1 VIQQIDNAALTRIDH
16 VLSYS
21 VIEHY
26 SLFRNG
32 DESIPHRDDRQN
44 SLPQGRRQELH
55 HPLPNRLVLMQKF
68 VLAPLLENEKTIN
81 QPGNVEKSWFTSSNY
96 EMNLKA
102 GVMQQMNGH
111 DCLGVEIAPKRK
123 PQHAQWNLWSMQKM
137 APSSRSTASHP
148 AVLHVL
154 RPAKMMRQYA
164 TVSGFAMAT
173 HARAE
178 SDSSLF
184 GRTILTIEYTD
195 YQVQLSPRIR
205 PAIPSRHR
213 DRPPSVPF
221 KSCALS
227 RKLCCSAQSA
237 VTPPRSYIHHRVST
251 APFRR
256 MDDFVHSRD
265 VVTKESQPGKVQQT

>member
-1 VIQQIDNAALTRIDH
+1 MKRLEPRKRIIHLVALALLVIPTTRPLSAQQVNGASVIQQIDNAALTRIDH

-32 DESIPHRDDRQN
+32 DES
-44 SLPQGRRQELH
+44 
-55 HPLPNRLVLMQKF
+55 HPAAEMTVKTLYRKGVGKSYTILSQTGSSLMQKF

-123 PQHAQWNLWSMQKM
+123 APNMLNGTLWVDAKDGSIVEIDGV
-137 APSSRSTASHP
+137 SSRSPSMFSG
-148 AVLHVL
+148 
-154 RPAKMMRQYA
+154 PAKMMRQYA
-164 TVSGFAMAT
+164 TISGFAMAT

-184 GRTILTIEYTD
+184 GRTILTIEYSD
-195 YQVQLSPRIR
+195 YQVQLSP
-205 PAIPSRHR
+205 AN
-213 DRPPSVPF
+213 
-221 KSCALS
+221 
-227 RKLCCSAQSA
+227 
-237 VTPPRSYIHHRVST
+237 
-251 APFRR
+251 
-256 MDDFVHSRD
+256 
-265 VVTKESQPGKVQQT
+265 